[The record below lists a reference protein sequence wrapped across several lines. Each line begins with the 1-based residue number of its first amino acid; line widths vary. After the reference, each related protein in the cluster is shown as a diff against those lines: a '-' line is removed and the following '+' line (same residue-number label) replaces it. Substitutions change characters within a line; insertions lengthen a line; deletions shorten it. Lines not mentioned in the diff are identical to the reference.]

1 MYKID
6 DITIIDNFLEKK
18 TFLKL
23 VNYVGSDMMMWRVGK
38 GHSKSDESTEML
50 VDHKHDWVT
59 YNKLFERKTKNQRLQ
74 NGFLIKPFTEILGV
88 SDENVLRAMMIAEF
102 CKDNPYKLAWHL
114 DVKGKLVGNGMTA
127 VYYYNTNNG
136 KTVFKNG
143 HEVESVANRIVIFPN
158 DWHHTGQYQ
167 TDAPVRY
174 VLNLNWALDKSSEP

>member
-1 MYKID
+1 
-6 DITIIDNFLEKK
+6 
-18 TFLKL
+18 
-23 VNYVGSDMMMWRVGK
+23 
-38 GHSKSDESTEML
+38 
-50 VDHKHDWVT
+50 
-59 YNKLFERKTKNQRLQ
+59 
-74 NGFLIKPFTEILGV
+74 
-88 SDENVLRAMMIAEF
+88 MMIAEF

-143 HEVESVANRIVIFPN
+143 HEVESVANRMVIFPN